1 LSQELFE
8 GKINAANNASKS
20 SVLPDDDEAQQIR
33 IALQQHQWNRD
44 IATKALGMGRTTLW
58 RKMKKYN
65 LMP

>member
-1 LSQELFE
+1 L
-8 GKINAANNASKS
+8 KS
-20 SVLPDDDEAQQIR
+20 GVLPEENDAQQIR

-44 IATKALGMGRTTLW
+44 LAANALGMGRTTLW